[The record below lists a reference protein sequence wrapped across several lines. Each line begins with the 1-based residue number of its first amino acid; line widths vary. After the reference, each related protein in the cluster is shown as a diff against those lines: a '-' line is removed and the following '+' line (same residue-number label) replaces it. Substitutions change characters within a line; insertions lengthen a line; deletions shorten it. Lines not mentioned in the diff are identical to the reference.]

1 MQQRTHTQTERV
13 RGGMA
18 TVTALVVTLAGCA
31 ELRSAATGECVGER
45 PITLVT
51 IDGSATQADDG
62 LLAEQV
68 GLVGALAERT
78 SEQCGRLRVE
88 RFRGSAGDVDV
99 IIDRDVTPQGATAD
113 ARARN
118 RSAVVDD
125 VRRAVEEAVAAS
137 PARGGSDPLG
147 AIARGGRLL
156 HQERRERRQLVVVTD
171 GVQSHDPN
179 LATAELSS
187 ATALR
192 FVDAAGALPNLV
204 GIDLVVT
211 GVGRV
216 SGAKPPTSYVN
227 GLVAF
232 YTETCRRAQ
241 AKSCQVTDALLLPA
255 RPTGSRRGI

>member
-1 MQQRTHTQTERV
+1 MHRTHSRTERF

-18 TVTALVVTLAGCA
+18 ATAVVVTLAGCA
-31 ELRSAATGECVGER
+31 ELRAAATGECVGER

-51 IDGSATQADDG
+51 IDGSATQADEG

-68 GLVGALAERT
+68 GLVGGVAQRT

-88 RFRGSAGDVDV
+88 RFRGSASDVDV
-99 IIDRDVTPQGATAD
+99 IVDREVTPKGATDD

-118 RSAVVDD
+118 RRAVVED
-125 VRRAVEEAVAAS
+125 VRRAVEVAVAAS

-156 HQERRERRQLVVVTD
+156 DQDGRKLRQLLVVTD

-179 LATAELSS
+179 LATAELSA
-187 ATALR
+187 ATAAR
-192 FVDAAGALPNLV
+192 FVDAAGVLPDLT

-232 YTETCRRAQ
+232 YTEACRRAHAQ
-241 AKSCQVTDALLLPA
+241 SCQVTDALLLPA
-255 RPTGSRRGI
+255 GPTEPRRAI